1 MRSMSSPVHAFGDD
15 ALGLDDGLGLAARLA
30 KGEVSRHEVL
40 EAALARAEAVR
51 QLNAVETLDAYRAH
65 AFADEQRVG
74 PFSGVPTFVKDNTD
88 LAGLATGHGSEGI
101 VAKPAGKD
109 AGFTRLIRDS
119 GLVPLG
125 KSRLP
130 EFGFNASTEFM
141 TAEPVRNP
149 WNVDY
154 STGASSGGAAALVA
168 AGVVPLAHA
177 NDGGGSIRIPAAAC
191 GLVGLKVTRGRYHPA
206 PLDRLLPVRLAVEG
220 VLTRSVRDTAHF
232 LAATEQGRHRVGL
245 VEGPSTKR
253 LRIGMVLDS
262 VVGEGTDEAT
272 VKTVLATSE
281 LLSSLGHDVFPV
293 ASPMDEQFAED
304 FKTYWGMLGL
314 LAVKAGPR
322 AFSGWDPERLDTLTV
337 GLAAYA
343 RARRRTTAGVVR
355 RLRASA
361 KVYARALDPYDAILT
376 PVVAH
381 ATPLLGYLSPAQDFE
396 VLFDRLIRYA
406 CFSPLNNATGS
417 PAVSLPMGATR
428 SGLPIGVQLMGRH
441 DGERTLLEL
450 AYELEAAKPFR
461 TIHASASQPASQ

>member
-1 MRSMSSPVHAFGDD
+1 MGSMSSAVHAFADD
-15 ALGLDDGLGLAARLA
+15 ALGDDDGLGVAARLVS
-30 KGEVSRHEVL
+30 GEVSRTEVL
-40 EAALARAEAVR
+40 EAALGRAEQVR
-51 QLNAVETLDAYRAH
+51 QLHAIEVLDAYRAH
-65 AFADEQRVG
+65 AFSDELRDG
-74 PFSGVPTFVKDNTD
+74 PFAGVPTFIKDNTD
-88 LAGLATGHGSEGI
+88 LAGFPTGHGSEGI
-101 VAKPAGKD
+101 LGKPVGKD
-109 AGFTRLIRDS
+109 AGFARLIRDS

-141 TAEPVRNP
+141 TAEPARNP
-149 WNVDY
+149 WNPEH

-168 AGVVPLAHA
+168 AGVVPVAHA

-191 GLVGLKVTRGRYHPA
+191 GLVGLKVTRGRYRPA

-232 LAATEQGRHRVGL
+232 LAATEQARHRVGL
-245 VEGPSTKR
+245 VTGPSAKR

-262 VVGEGTDEAT
+262 IIGEGTDEPTCA
-272 VKTVLATSE
+272 TVLATAE
-281 LLSSLGHDVFPV
+281 LLSGLGHQVFPV
-293 ASPMDEQFAED
+293 AAPMDEQFAED

-322 AFSGWDPERLDTLTV
+322 AFSGWDPARLDTLTV

-343 RARRRTTAGVVR
+343 GARRRTTVGVVR

-361 KVYARALDPYDAILT
+361 QVYADALAGYDAVLT

-381 ATPLLGYLSPAQDFE
+381 TTPLIGYLSPTQDFE
-396 VLFDRLIRYA
+396 VLFDRLVRYA

-417 PAVSLPMGATR
+417 PAISLPMGATR
-428 SGLPIGVQLMGRH
+428 GGLPIGVQLMGRH

-461 TIHASASQPASQ
+461 TIHERASLPASR